1 MQSACERRRLHELT
15 ILFRLKPLSFT
26 AELPKE
32 VMSINSFMSWIGG
45 KKSSRDIIIPRF
57 PVYYEKYI
65 EVFGGGGWILF
76 AKPPNND
83 FEVFNDFNSNIS
95 NLYTCVR
102 DHSTE
107 LIERLRYV
115 LNSREDF
122 DRIKHIISEPAQ
134 IGDVKRAAEFYQL
147 IRYSYASSC
156 DSFGGKPHSMWSN
169 FPLIEQACRRL
180 QKVVIENKDF
190 EKLISQQDSEVSFFY
205 CAPPY
210 FNTESYYENVGFG
223 TADHERLRNVL
234 SGISGKFIVSYN
246 DCPEIR
252 SLYNGCEM
260 YAYERLNNIRQR
272 FDGGS
277 MFGELL
283 IANYDLNERLN
294 SNRQISFFDEE
305 DNYGNI

>member
-1 MQSACERRRLHELT
+1 M
-15 ILFRLKPLSFT
+15 
-26 AELPKE
+26 
-32 VMSINSFMSWIGG
+32 NSFMSWIGG

-57 PVYYEKYI
+57 PMYYEKYV

-83 FEVFNDFNSNIS
+83 FEVFNDANSNIS
-95 NLYTCVR
+95 NLFYCVR
-102 DHSTE
+102 EHSAE
-107 LIERLRYV
+107 LIEKLRYV

-122 DRIKHIISEPAQ
+122 DRIKHIISEKAEM
-134 IGDVKRAAEFYQL
+134 GDVKRAAEFYQL

-156 DSFGGKPHSMWSN
+156 DSFGGKPHSMWGD
-169 FPLIEQACRRL
+169 FPLIEQASRRL

-190 EKLISQQDSEVSFFY
+190 EKLISAQDSEVSFFY
-205 CAPPY
+205 CDPPY
-210 FNTESYYENVGFG
+210 FSTEDYYSNVGF
-223 TADHERLRNVL
+223 TKADHERLWDMLNK
-234 SGISGKFIVSYN
+234 ISGKFLLSYN

-252 SLYNGCEM
+252 ELYSGYEL
-260 YAYERLNNIRQR
+260 YSYERLNNMGQR

-294 SNRQISFFDEE
+294 NNKQLSLFEME
-305 DNYGNI
+305 DL

>member
-1 MQSACERRRLHELT
+1 
-15 ILFRLKPLSFT
+15 
-26 AELPKE
+26 
-32 VMSINSFMSWIGG
+32 
-45 KKSSRDIIIPRF
+45 
-57 PVYYEKYI
+57 
-65 EVFGGGGWILF
+65 
-76 AKPPNND
+76 
-83 FEVFNDFNSNIS
+83 
-95 NLYTCVR
+95 
-102 DHSTE
+102 
-107 LIERLRYV
+107 
-115 LNSREDF
+115 
-122 DRIKHIISEPAQ
+122 
-134 IGDVKRAAEFYQL
+134 
-147 IRYSYASSC
+147 
-156 DSFGGKPHSMWSN
+156 MWSN
-169 FPLIEQACRRL
+169 FPLIKQACRRL

-205 CAPPY
+205 CDPPY

-234 SGISGKFIVSYN
+234 SGISGKFMVSYN

-252 SLYNGCEM
+252 SLYEGCEM

>member
-1 MQSACERRRLHELT
+1 
-15 ILFRLKPLSFT
+15 
-26 AELPKE
+26 
-32 VMSINSFMSWIGG
+32 MSWIGG

-57 PVYYEKYI
+57 PLYYEKYI

-76 AKPPNND
+76 GKPPGND

-102 DHSTE
+102 DCSDE
-107 LIERLRYV
+107 LIEKLKFV
-115 LNSREDF
+115 LNCREDF
-122 DRIKHIISEPAQ
+122 DRIKHIISEKAE
-134 IGDVKRAAEFYQL
+134 IGDVQRAAEFYQL

-169 FPLIEQACRRL
+169 FPLIEQASRRL

-190 EKLISQQDSEVSFFY
+190 EKLISAQDSEVSFFY
-205 CAPPY
+205 CDPPY
-210 FNTESYYENVGFG
+210 FATEDYYSNVGFK
-223 TADHERLRNVL
+223 TADHERLWNSL
-234 SGISGKFIVSYN
+234 KDITGKFLVSYN

-252 SLYNGCEM
+252 ELYSGFEM
-260 YAYERLNNIRQR
+260 YSYERLNNIRQR

-283 IANYDLNERLN
+283 IANYDMNERLDN
-294 SNRQISFFDEE
+294 NRQLSLFELEDENNG
-305 DNYGNI
+305 DF